1 MKHGENNLWIFFF
14 NYGKLKNL
22 KAVHRI
28 WSSEMLVRGDA
39 RMKILILGGTGML
52 GRECR
57 ELLGQRHEI
66 IAPRR
71 DILDIVSWDQVIER
85 LQEISPE
92 VILNCAAFADVDGC
106 EENEF
111 VVRKV
116 NVEGPRNLA
125 QGAARF
131 GSKLIHI
138 SSDYVFDGQKIVPQ
152 PYFED
157 DLVRPL
163 SAYGKSKAESET
175 AVRENSPD
183 YIILR
188 TGWLYSRGG
197 HNFIKS
203 ILSKAL
209 EKNRGVLK
217 VVDDQFGSP
226 TWAYRLAHQIEA
238 LLTRD
243 GRGTYHA
250 TAEGYCSRYEWATF
264 LVEKL
269 GLHVSIEP
277 CKSEEYPTPAK
288 RPVNSILENRL
299 LKKQGVHVMK
309 DWKEDLNEF
318 LDLFG
323 DTLIQEASKA

>member
-1 MKHGENNLWIFFF
+1 
-14 NYGKLKNL
+14 
-22 KAVHRI
+22 
-28 WSSEMLVRGDA
+28 
-39 RMKILILGGTGML
+39 MKILIVGGTGML
-52 GRECR
+52 GSECR
-57 ELLGQRHEI
+57 ELLSRKHEI
-66 IAPRR
+66 IVPGHDA
-71 DILDIVSWDQVIER
+71 LDIVSWDEVIES

-92 VILNCAAFADVDGC
+92 IVLNCAAFADVDGC
-106 EENEF
+106 EDNEF
-111 VVRKV
+111 AVRKI

-131 GSKLIHI
+131 GSQLIHI
-138 SSDYVFDGQKIVPQ
+138 SSDYVFDGQKMLPQ

-163 SAYGKSKAESET
+163 SAYGKSKAESEI
-175 AVRENSPD
+175 AVRENSPN

-197 HNFIKS
+197 SNFIKS
-203 ILSKAL
+203 ILSAAMK
-209 EKNRGVLK
+209 KGTKVLK

-238 LLTRD
+238 LLNRG

-250 TAEGYCSRYEWATF
+250 TAEGFCSRFEWATF
-264 LVEKL
+264 ILEKL
-269 GLHVSIEP
+269 GLGTPIEP
-277 CKSEEYPTPAK
+277 CSSEAFPRPAK

-299 LKKQGVHVMK
+299 LKKQGSNVMRE
-309 DWKEDLNEF
+309 WKEDLNEF

-323 DTLIQEASKA
+323 EELIREASEH

>member
-1 MKHGENNLWIFFF
+1 MSNRRNFE
-14 NYGKLKNL
+14 
-22 KAVHRI
+22 
-28 WSSEMLVRGDA
+28 
-39 RMKILILGGTGML
+39 MKILILGGSGML
-52 GRECR
+52 GSECK
-57 ELLGQRHEI
+57 EVLGRRHEI
-66 IAPRR
+66 ITPDRES
-71 DILDIVSWDQVIER
+71 LNIVSWDQVIDR
-85 LQEISPE
+85 LQQISPE
-92 VILNCAAFADVDGC
+92 IVLNCAGFTDVDAC
-106 EENEF
+106 EEEDF
-111 VVRKV
+111 AVRKI

-138 SSDYVFDGQKIVPQ
+138 SSDYVFDGQKTLPQ

-163 SAYGKSKAESET
+163 SAYAKSKAESET

-197 HNFIKS
+197 SNFIKA
-203 ILSKAL
+203 ILSAAL
-209 EKNRGVLK
+209 KLRNSALK

-226 TWAYRLAHQIEA
+226 TWTYRVAHQIEA
-238 LLTRD
+238 LLNRG

-250 TAEGYCSRYEWATF
+250 TSEGFCSKFEWAAF
-264 LVEKL
+264 VVEKL
-269 GLHVSIEP
+269 GLKVPVEP
-277 CKSEEYPTPAK
+277 CKTEDFPTPAR

-299 LKKQGVHVMK
+299 LKKQGINVMR

-318 LDLFG
+318 LDLYG
-323 DTLIQEASKA
+323 EDLIKEASRD

>member
-1 MKHGENNLWIFFF
+1 M
-14 NYGKLKNL
+14 
-22 KAVHRI
+22 R
-28 WSSEMLVRGDA
+28 
-39 RMKILILGGTGML
+39 ILILGGTGML
-52 GRECR
+52 GSECR
-57 ELLGQRHEI
+57 ELLGRRHEI
-66 IAPRR
+66 IAPPR
-71 DILDIVSWDQVIER
+71 DALDIVSWDQVIEN

-92 VILNCAAFADVDGC
+92 IILNCAAFADVDGC

-111 VVRKV
+111 AVRKI

-138 SSDYVFDGQKIVPQ
+138 SSDYVFDGQKTVPQ

-175 AVRENSPD
+175 AVRENSPN

-188 TGWLYSRGG
+188 TGWLYSKGG
-197 HNFIKS
+197 SNFIKS
-203 ILSKAL
+203 ILSVAMK
-209 EKNRGVLK
+209 KSTKVLK

-226 TWAYRLAHQIEA
+226 TWAYRIAHQIET
-238 LLTRD
+238 LLNHG

-250 TAEGYCSRYEWATF
+250 TSEGFCSRFEWAAF
-264 LVEKL
+264 VLKKL
-269 GLHVSIEP
+269 GLKVPIEA
-277 CKSEEYPTPAK
+277 CSTEEFPRPAM

-299 LKKQGVHVMK
+299 LKKQGINVMR

-323 DTLIQEASKA
+323 EALMREASGA

>member
-1 MKHGENNLWIFFF
+1 
-14 NYGKLKNL
+14 
-22 KAVHRI
+22 
-28 WSSEMLVRGDA
+28 
-39 RMKILILGGTGML
+39 MKILILGGTGML
-52 GRECR
+52 GSECR
-57 ELLGQRHEI
+57 DLLGRRHEI
-66 IAPRR
+66 IAPGR
-71 DILDIVSWDQVIER
+71 DSLDIVSWDQVIEN
-85 LQEISPE
+85 LQEISPD

-106 EENEF
+106 EDNDF
-111 VVRKV
+111 AVRKV

-138 SSDYVFDGQKIVPQ
+138 SSDYVFDGQKTVPQ

-175 AVRENSPD
+175 AVRENSPN

-188 TGWLYSRGG
+188 TGWLYSKGG
-197 HNFIKS
+197 NNFIKS
-203 ILSKAL
+203 ILSAAL
-209 EKNRGVLK
+209 KKSTKVLK

-226 TWAYRLAHQIEA
+226 TWAYRIAHQIEA
-238 LLTRD
+238 LLNYG

-250 TAEGYCSRYEWATF
+250 TAEGFCSRFEWAAF
-264 LVEKL
+264 VVEKL
-269 GLHVSIEP
+269 GLKVPVEACST
-277 CKSEEYPTPAK
+277 EEFPRPAK

-299 LKKQGVHVMK
+299 LKKQGINVMR

-323 DTLIQEASKA
+323 EALIREASGA